1 MVAFSMWPSSNRLG
15 PQSRGQILSSPDTWS
30 APVTRAHRLI
40 PPGQEG
46 IPRPAHWPIPLLL
59 SAALLAASGLHCRP
73 VAAETTFTPSE
84 GLTLRL
90 GLEAGIG
97 GFLSRG
103 TNFGAGRVDLR
114 SGREGGDTSWGE
126 AYLEPKV
133 GVDYALTSA
142 GTLYGGTSA
151 VGALTTGEGDPSGST
166 RGGDG
171 RVDLETAFVGWRS
184 GPLLIDTLGEDA
196 LDLSLG
202 RQEFTVGDGF
212 LISDGHFDR
221 LDDGAYWLAP
231 RSAFQGTGL
240 VRLKTGPVRGDLFYL
255 AADDSQD
262 DTELAG
268 LNLEYAAEGL
278 GTLAALYFQVLDS
291 GTPIV
296 YGPRDGMEVLSLR
309 AAEISPPALPDLAF
323 SGEYVGEAGSG
334 RDGRFD
340 ASAWYLKASYARSD
354 WTWSPTLSYR
364 YARFSGDGDPED
376 QTRRDFEPFFYGYE
390 DWGTWYQ
397 GEVTGEYLL
406 FNSNQLSH
414 TLHLSASPSETLGVG
429 ALYYSFDLDVPSYFG
444 TPVTSRD
451 FADELNLYLDWTLNE
466 QVTLSLAWGIA
477 LPGKAA
483 REVFG
488 DGERFQVLELSLA
501 LAF

>member
-1 MVAFSMWPSSNRLG
+1 MGAGRLIRPG
-15 PQSRGQILSSPDTWS
+15 RAG
-30 APVTRAHRLI
+30 AHR
-40 PPGQEG
+40 PPH
-46 IPRPAHWPIPLLL
+46 RPTGLLL
-59 SAALLAASGLHCRP
+59 SAVLLATSSLPGGP
-73 VAAETTFTPSE
+73 VAAETTFSPSE
-84 GLTLRL
+84 GLTLGL

-126 AYLEPKV
+126 GYLEP
-133 GVDYALTSA
+133 GIGLDYALPSA

-151 VGALTTGEGDPSGST
+151 VAALTAGEGDPSGST

-171 RVDLETAFVGWRS
+171 RIDLETAFLGWRS
-184 GPLLIDTLGEDA
+184 GRLLTDTLGEDA

-240 VRLKTGPVRGDLFYL
+240 ARLRAGPVHGDLFYL
-255 AADDSQD
+255 AADESQD
-262 DTELAG
+262 ETEIAG
-268 LNLEYAAEGL
+268 LNLELAQGGL
-278 GTLAALYFQVLDS
+278 GTLAALAFRVLDS
-291 GTPIV
+291 GTPTV

-309 AAEISPPALPDLAF
+309 ASEVTLPALPDLAL
-323 SGEYVGEAGSG
+323 SGEYVSEAGSG

-340 ASAWYLKASYARSD
+340 ASAWYLQGRYALGGLP
-354 WTWSPTLSYR
+354 WSPTLGYR
-364 YARFSGDGDPED
+364 YARFSGDADPED
-376 QTRRDFEPFFYGYE
+376 QIRRDFEPFFYGYT

-406 FNSNQLSH
+406 FNSNQV
-414 TLHLSASPSETLGVG
+414 TQMVHLTAHPSESLGLG
-429 ALYYSFDLDVPSYFG
+429 AIYYGFDLDVPNYDG

-451 FADELNLYLDWTLNE
+451 FADELDLYLDWTINA
-466 QVTLSLAWGIA
+466 QVTLSLGYGIA
-477 LPGKAA
+477 FPGRAA

-488 DGERFQVLELSLA
+488 DGERFQVVELSLA
-501 LAF
+501 LVF